1 MLGEQISDPHDLEG
15 GDVDGL
21 GILPITTELEP
32 EKTLAQTTSTFGH
45 LGGSWGS
52 LSGVKVSGYEIR
64 HGRSAPSGAIESAL
78 PDDRGWADGDTL
90 AVYLH
95 GLFENAGFLRAVL
108 GVDPGADVEAAIDD
122 LADAVAP
129 HLDLDAILAL
139 TVA

>member
-1 MLGEQISDPHDLEG
+1 
-15 GDVDGL
+15 
-21 GILPITTELEP
+21 
-32 EKTLAQTTSTFGH
+32 
-45 LGGSWGS
+45 
-52 LSGVKVSGYEIR
+52 VKVSGYEIR